1 MVLSLIS
8 LSFSSAQQRPVFSQY
23 MFNPLAINP
32 AFAGSQDQASLSALY
47 RNQWV
52 NLEGAPTISTLTGNT
67 AFMGNRIGVGLQM
80 AVDQI
85 GVHTDFSFYASYAYR
100 IRWQGGVLAMGLQAG
115 FNNLKS
121 DFTQLSLSS
130 INDPNFSGVFQK
142 INPNFGAGLFW
153 ANPRMYMGLSVP
165 YLLNSKFFSNDATF
179 SDARSKRYY
188 FFLISRLFDLS
199 PRWQVRPETLIRFQ
213 EGAPLGVDLNAKF
226 ILDRKY
232 AFGGS
237 YRSGDSMIGTFEF
250 QMTNNLRL
258 GYAYEHTLSAL
269 QGFTYGS
276 HEIMLN
282 WRMDLP
288 TGRGGVECPS
298 YF

>member
-1 MVLSLIS
+1 LVLLVMGYFAGYS
-8 LSFSSAQQRPVFSQY
+8 QQRPVFSQY

-32 AFAGSQDQASLSALY
+32 AFAGSQDQASVSALY

-52 NLEGAPTISTLTGNT
+52 NLEGAPTISTLTANT
-67 AFMGNRIGVGLQM
+67 AFMGNRIGAGAQM

-85 GVHTDFSFYASYAYR
+85 GVHTDFSLYLSYAYR

-115 FNNLKS
+115 FNNLRS
-121 DFTQLSLSS
+121 DFTQLNLNN
-130 INDPNFSGVFQK
+130 INDPNFQGVFSNFK
-142 INPNFGAGLFW
+142 PNFGAGVFW
-153 ANPRMYMGLSVP
+153 ANERAYMGLSVP
-165 YLLNSKFFSNDATF
+165 YLLNSKFFEDGSTF

-188 FFLISRLFDLS
+188 FFLVSRLFDLS

-213 EGAPLGVDLNAKF
+213 EGAPLGVDLNAKL

-237 YRSGDSMIGTFEF
+237 YRSGDSFIMTFEF

-258 GYAYEHTLSAL
+258 GYAYEHTLTAL
-269 QGFTYGS
+269 QRFTYGS

-288 TGRGGVECPS
+288 SGRGGVECPS